1 MVAQTKW
8 RRKIVGD
15 VEKTK
20 LQQDLRVCMISGVT
34 IIRKG
39 QAHTM

>member
-15 VEKTK
+15 IGKTK
-20 LQQDLRVCMISGVT
+20 LQQDLRVCMIPGVT
-34 IIRKG
+34 IIREG